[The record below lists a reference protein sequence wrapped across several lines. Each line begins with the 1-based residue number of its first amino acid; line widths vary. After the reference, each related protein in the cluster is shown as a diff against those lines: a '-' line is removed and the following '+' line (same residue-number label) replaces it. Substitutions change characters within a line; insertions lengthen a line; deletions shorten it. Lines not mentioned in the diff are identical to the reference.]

1 MSTRSTIAVAIN
13 EQDKGRVITP
23 NLDVLGKRICTN
35 FENPVFHNTT
45 LEQGV
50 ISIYHHWDGYPE
62 GVGETLVKEFNDY
75 EKALNLMGFGDASTI
90 NGIDATFYNSW
101 REGEDWSFTQP
112 KQYESEDAFEN
123 SFNGDVFIEYLYLF
137 KDGEWFVKS
146 QFADNPEWMPLRS
159 VLSAE

>member
-1 MSTRSTIAVAIN
+1 
-13 EQDKGRVITP
+13 
-23 NLDVLGKRICTN
+23 
-35 FENPVFHNTT
+35 
-45 LEQGV
+45 
-50 ISIYHHWDGYPE
+50 
-62 GVGETLVKEFNDY
+62 
-75 EKALNLMGFGDASTI
+75 MGFGDASTI